1 MPLYTGTGD
10 RGETGLVGG
19 SRVSKS
25 EGRVAAYG
33 DVDELNATLGV
44 ALATEL
50 DPDTRAMVTEI
61 QRDLFAIGA
70 QLADPRARVTERA
83 AKTTVD
89 DESVRRLETWIDT
102 LEAAVPPLRRFL
114 LPGGGPAGASLHVAR
129 AVCRRAE
136 RSIVALGVDVVPSV
150 ILRYVN
156 RLSDLLFA
164 LARSVNHR
172 RGIQEDEW

>member
-70 QLADPRARVTERA
+70 QLADPRGRVTERA
-83 AKTTVD
+83 TKTTVD
-89 DESVRRLETWIDT
+89 DEKELT
-102 LEAAVPPLRRFL
+102 F
-114 LPGGGPAGASLHVAR
+114 H
-129 AVCRRAE
+129 
-136 RSIVALGVDVVPSV
+136 DVQP
-150 ILRYVN
+150 
-156 RLSDLLFA
+156 
-164 LARSVNHR
+164 R
-172 RGIQEDEW
+172 RG